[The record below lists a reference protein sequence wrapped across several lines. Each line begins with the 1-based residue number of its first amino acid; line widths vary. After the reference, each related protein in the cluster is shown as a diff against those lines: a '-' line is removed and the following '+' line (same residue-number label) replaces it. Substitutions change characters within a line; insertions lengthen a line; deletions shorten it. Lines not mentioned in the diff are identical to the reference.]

1 VGLGTMG
8 FSHGYG
14 PGVGDDEAVDLMR
27 QAFDLGC
34 TFFDTAES
42 YAAGENER
50 LVGRA
55 LAPIRDHVVIA
66 TKFRIVDSASGAE
79 VGRQMP
85 IPGSRK
91 LDRIQENLG
100 AADVDLTD
108 REFGRIEA
116 ELAKIEIHGNR
127 TDEDIAKLRDLH

>member
-1 VGLGTMG
+1 MRTRKIGNLEVSAVGLGTMG

-27 QAFDLGC
+27 KAFDLGC
-34 TFFDTAES
+34 TFFDTAEG

-66 TKFRIVDSASGAE
+66 TKFRVGA
-79 VGRQMP
+79 
-85 IPGSRK
+85 
-91 LDRIQENLG
+91 
-100 AADVDLTD
+100 
-108 REFGRIEA
+108 
-116 ELAKIEIHGNR
+116 LATIR
-127 TDEDIAKLRDLH
+127 L

>member
-1 VGLGTMG
+1 MRTRKIGNLEVSAVGLGTMG

-27 QAFDLGC
+27 QAFDRGC

-50 LVGRA
+50 LLGRA

-66 TKFRIVDSASGAE
+66 TKFRVGDSALGPE
-79 VGRQMP
+79 VGGQIRARLEASLTRLSTEYVELYYQHRG
-85 IPGSRK
+85 IAV
-91 LDRIQENLG
+91 G
-100 AADVDLTD
+100 A
-108 REFGRIEA
+108 RR
-116 ELAKIEIHGNR
+116 
-127 TDEDIAKLRDLH
+127 